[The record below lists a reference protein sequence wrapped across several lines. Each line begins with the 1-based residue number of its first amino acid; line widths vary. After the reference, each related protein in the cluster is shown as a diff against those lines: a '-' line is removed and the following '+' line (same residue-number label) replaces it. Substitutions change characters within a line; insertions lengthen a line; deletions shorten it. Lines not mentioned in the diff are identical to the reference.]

1 MKIEII
7 NLSLTFL
14 FFIVAPLLIADELSN
29 PIVKPLKVNRVIT
42 VGGERADIRGFTS
55 SAIQK
60 AIDALIPFNG
70 GTVKLTAGIFDIS
83 APVNLISNMTLTG
96 EGKETILR
104 KINGF
109 KTEFIVDADYGE
121 LVLTVKDPSGFK
133 PGMGVQ
139 IFDEEQN
146 GGWAVTTANIIDV
159 QGNTIYI
166 DNYLVRDYRAD
177 HNGIISNACSIVSA
191 VNAKDVFISNLSIE
205 GNKQTNDYLNGCRGG
220 GVYLHKVKNAIVEN
234 VFVKDFD
241 GDGISWQITEDI
253 IIRNCEVIGC
263 TNSGLHPG
271 TGSPRSLIE
280 GNDIHDNERDGLF
293 ICWRVR
299 NGVVKN
305 NKFYHNQ
312 RFGLCTGHKDT
323 DMLFE
328 ENYIFENGEDGVN
341 FRGERE
347 PNAPHRNIFRNNVIE
362 NNGTINGGY
371 GLSFNSPA
379 KDVVLE
385 YNIIRDTGKGTQK
398 AGIYIYENGLPV
410 TLKENTMSGHADGDV
425 VNENDK

>member
-29 PIVKPLKVNRVIT
+29 PIVKPLKVNRFIT
-42 VGGERADIRGFTS
+42 VGGEGADIRGFTS

-60 AIDALIPFNG
+60 AIDALTPFNG

-83 APVNLISNMTLTG
+83 APVNLVSNMTLTG

-121 LVLTVKDPSGFK
+121 LVLTVKDPSGLK

-191 VNAKDVFISNLSIE
+191 VNAKD
-205 GNKQTNDYLNGCRGG
+205 
-220 GVYLHKVKNAIVEN
+220 
-234 VFVKDFD
+234 
-241 GDGISWQITEDI
+241 
-253 IIRNCEVIGC
+253 
-263 TNSGLHPG
+263 GL
-271 TGSPRSLIE
+271 I
-280 GNDIHDNERDGLF
+280 
-293 ICWRVR
+293 
-299 NGVVKN
+299 
-305 NKFYHNQ
+305 
-312 RFGLCTGHKDT
+312 
-323 DMLFE
+323 
-328 ENYIFENGEDGVN
+328 
-341 FRGERE
+341 
-347 PNAPHRNIFRNNVIE
+347 
-362 NNGTINGGY
+362 
-371 GLSFNSPA
+371 
-379 KDVVLE
+379 
-385 YNIIRDTGKGTQK
+385 
-398 AGIYIYENGLPV
+398 
-410 TLKENTMSGHADGDV
+410 
-425 VNENDK
+425 